1 MEPSLK
7 GMGNGT
13 ASVKDSLVLDK
24 VGKRYGDFVA
34 LEPTD
39 LTIKAGEFITLLGP
53 SGSGKTTILMSI
65 AGFVAPSSGRMLLD
79 GRDVTG
85 LPPERRNFGVVF
97 QGYALFP
104 HLTVYDNVAFPL
116 RARGITGEAARPKIM
131 AALEMAKLGAFAHRY
146 PRQLSGGQQQRVAL
160 ARSLVFAP
168 ELLLLDEPLSA
179 LDKALRKEFQTE
191 FRSIHREVG
200 STFIYVTHDQEEA
213 LTMSDRI
220 VILDRGR
227 ILQIAP
233 PAELYERP
241 ATEFVAGF
249 LGKSNFL
256 RGKVASVGDGQV
268 EIHMP
273 GFAATANGNGIA
285 AQAGQAAV
293 AALRPE
299 KIRLAAPT
307 AGVET
312 TPCAVRGRVG
322 DITYLG
328 SSIEIEVKLADSETL
343 LATVPAGQRSFAEG
357 EEIVASW
364 APDAAILVRGN
375 EASP

>member
-1 MEPSLK
+1 MDRSLN

-24 VGKRYGDFVA
+24 VEKRYGDFVA

-131 AALEMAKLGAFAHRY
+131 AALEMAKLQAFAHRY

-160 ARSLVFAP
+160 ARSLVFSP

-256 RGKVASVGDGQV
+256 RGKVASAGGEQV
-268 EIHMP
+268 VIHMP
-273 GFAATANGNGIA
+273 GFAATAAGNGIA

-299 KIRLAAPT
+299 KIRLAAPAT
-307 AGVET
+307 GAEAACCSVS
-312 TPCAVRGRVG
+312 GRVA

-328 SSIEIEVKLADSETL
+328 SSIEVEVRLADGETL

>member
-1 MEPSLK
+1 MKPSLN

-24 VGKRYGDFVA
+24 VEKRYGDFVA

-104 HLTVYDNVAFPL
+104 HLTVYDNIAFPL
-116 RARGITGEAARPKIM
+116 RARGITGDTARPKIM

-160 ARSLVFAP
+160 ARSLVFSP

-256 RGKVASVGDGQV
+256 RGRVASAQGGQV
-268 EIHMP
+268 AIHMP

-299 KIRLAAPT
+299 KVRLTAPDAAAT
-307 AGVET
+307 EA
-312 TPCAVRGRVG
+312 PCQVRGRVA

-328 SSIEIEVKLADSETL
+328 SSIEVEVRLADGETL
-343 LATVPAGQRSFAEG
+343 LATVPAGQRSFTEG

-364 APDAAILVRGN
+364 APNAAILVRGN
-375 EASP
+375 EASL

>member
-1 MEPSLK
+1 MAASPK
-7 GMGNGT
+7 GEGNGT
-13 ASVKDSLVLDK
+13 KPVKDTLVLDK
-24 VGKRYGDFVA
+24 VEKRYGDFVA

-39 LTIKAGEFITLLGP
+39 LTIGAGEFVTLLGP

-65 AGFVAPSSGRMLLD
+65 AGFVTPNRGRILLD

-104 HLTVYDNVAFPL
+104 HLTVFDNVAFPL
-116 RARGITGEAARPKIM
+116 RARGITGEAARPKVM
-131 AALEMAKLGAFAHRY
+131 AALDMAKLQAFAHRY

-160 ARSLVFAP
+160 ARSLVFSP

-179 LDKALRKEFQTE
+179 LDRALRKEFQTE
-191 FRSIHREVG
+191 FKSIHREVG
-200 STFIYVTHDQEEA
+200 TTFIYVTHDQEEA

-256 RGKVASVGDGQV
+256 RGKVAAAGQGQV
-268 EIHMP
+268 ELQMA
-273 GFAATANGNGIA
+273 GFASTAAGNGLA
-285 AQAGQAAV
+285 TQAGAPAV

-299 KIRLAAPT
+299 KIRLALPT
-307 AGVET
+307 DGADAS
-312 TPCAVRGRVG
+312 PCQVRGRVS
-322 DITYLG
+322 DVTYLG
-328 SSIEIEVKLADSETL
+328 ASVEVELRLASGEPL
-343 LATVPAGQRSFAEG
+343 LATVPAGARSFVEG
-357 EEIVASW
+357 EEMVASW
-364 APDAAILVRGN
+364 APDAAILVRPA
-375 EASP
+375 EASS